1 MFFNSRGVTNCAM
14 YIKDDKLYQ
23 TGMEGKISCDNLQE
37 AAEDVLDSQCS
48 MYLGTDSSGVE
59 SNVELNNKLAN
70 HVYDNTSRT
79 EDGRLIMP
87 LMWNSSVQH
96 LLGNNEN
103 LSKQILKSNYKK
115 LSKDNEKLL
124 LTDKVFKEQ
133 EELGIIE
140 RIDNFEQYKTEN
152 PQYSFLPHM
161 SVFRMNKESTK
172 CRVVYLSNLTEVNP
186 ELPSTVSHNQA
197 ILSGPKMNQKL
208 SSALLLLRFDRY
220 LLIYDLVKAFLMI
233 GMNEADQSRLLLM
246 WYRDVSRGN
255 LDIVVYRA
263 KRLPFGISCAPSLLM
278 LSLV

>member
-140 RIDNFEQYKTEN
+140 RIDNFEQYKTET
-152 PQYSFLPHM
+152 L
-161 SVFRMNKESTK
+161 STPF
-172 CRVVYLSNLTEVNP
+172 YL
-186 ELPSTVSHNQA
+186 
-197 ILSGPKMNQKL
+197 I
-208 SSALLLLRFDRY
+208 
-220 LLIYDLVKAFLMI
+220 
-233 GMNEADQSRLLLM
+233 
-246 WYRDVSRGN
+246 
-255 LDIVVYRA
+255 
-263 KRLPFGISCAPSLLM
+263 
-278 LSLV
+278 

>member
-1 MFFNSRGVTNCAM
+1 
-14 YIKDDKLYQ
+14 
-23 TGMEGKISCDNLQE
+23 
-37 AAEDVLDSQCS
+37 
-48 MYLGTDSSGVE
+48 
-59 SNVELNNKLAN
+59 
-70 HVYDNTSRT
+70 
-79 EDGRLIMP
+79 
-87 LMWNSSVQH
+87 
-96 LLGNNEN
+96 
-103 LSKQILKSNYKK
+103 
-115 LSKDNEKLL
+115 
-124 LTDKVFKEQ
+124 
-133 EELGIIE
+133 
-140 RIDNFEQYKTEN
+140 
-152 PQYSFLPHM
+152 M